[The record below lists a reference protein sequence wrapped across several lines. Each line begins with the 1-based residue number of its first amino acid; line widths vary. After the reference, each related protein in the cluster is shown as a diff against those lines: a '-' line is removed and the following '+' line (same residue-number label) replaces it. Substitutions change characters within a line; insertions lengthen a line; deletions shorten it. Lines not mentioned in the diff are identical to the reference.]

1 MNNLSADGVTLV
13 VHGITGGGAERVA
26 VNLAN
31 YWVGKGRDI
40 SLITFRIS
48 DDESYSLDSRVG
60 RIALDDIVVSDE
72 PNPMWGREEGNVK
85 KLKAALQTAG
95 NKKVIA
101 IMSRMSMR
109 CILANDEELYDIYV
123 CEHSYIKF
131 GVFTA
136 LDSYFRKV
144 LYPRAK
150 RVVVLTERGN
160 VEWLKK
166 NIPDCRYEV
175 IPNSLPESVIAEI
188 EGCEAAS
195 VGKGRYIVHCGR
207 LTGVK
212 QHALLFT
219 AFARNINNVP
229 GFLVRLKIV
238 GTGELEA
245 ELKRLVKELNIEPY
259 VDFLG
264 WRDNVFSLMKGALCL
279 VHTSAFEGFPMVM
292 LEAMCAGIPVVGFD
306 CLTGP
311 SAIIEDGVNGVLV
324 EQDDL
329 EAFSAALV
337 RVCMDEE
344 YREYLAGNTGRVK
357 DKFSD
362 ERVMGLWEKL
372 LFNI

>member
-48 DDESYSLDSRVG
+48 DDESYNLDSRVG
-60 RIALDDIVVSDE
+60 RVALDDIVVPDE
-72 PNPMWGREEGNVK
+72 PNLMWGREEDNIK
-85 KLKAALQTAG
+85 RLKMALYAAG
-95 NKKVIA
+95 NKNVIA
-101 IMSRMSMR
+101 IMPRMSMR
-109 CILANDEELYDIYV
+109 CLLANDENLYDIYA

-131 GVFTA
+131 GVSTA
-136 LDSYFRKV
+136 LDSYFRKL

-160 VEWLKK
+160 VEWLEK

-195 VGKGRYIVHCGR
+195 VGTGRYIVHCGR

-212 QHALLFT
+212 QHASLFA
-219 AFARNINNVP
+219 AFTRSIAEFS
-229 GFLVRLKIV
+229 GFDVRLKIV

-245 ELKRLVKELNIEPY
+245 DLKRLVKDLGIESY

-264 WRDNVFSLMKGALCL
+264 WRDDVYSLMKGAVCL
-279 VHTSAFEGFPMVM
+279 VQISANEGFGMV
-292 LEAMCAGIPVVGFD
+292 LVEAMCAGVPVIAYD
-306 CLTGP
+306 CPTGP

-362 ERVMGLWEKL
+362 ERVMRMWEKL